1 MKPRDESKVGTPAER
16 WVDAWQAGSEPEKNF
31 KRLFDQ
37 YSGILFAFFRKRGLS
52 LEECDDM
59 VQESFLGVHRGLSHF
74 RREVPFENWLFELA
88 TNVFR
93 KRLRFHSAKKRTGQE
108 EPLSDLI
115 GPRDDTERA
124 VAADPEELGRVS
136 WAPRI
141 PPAAL
146 RRLLGKERLRSVL
159 QGLDELPPQMRRCAV
174 LAWCDGYSN
183 QEVATLLKIST
194 QTVKVQH
201 LKARRRL
208 REYLLTPVEGG
219 S

>member
-1 MKPRDESKVGTPAER
+1 MSPQDASQVGTPVES
-16 WVDAWQAGSEPEKNF
+16 WVDAWQAGIEPERNF
-31 KRLFDQ
+31 KNLFDH
-37 YSGILFAFFRKRGLS
+37 YSGILFAFFRKRGMS

-59 VQESFLGVHRGLSHF
+59 VQESFLAVHRGLANF

-93 KRLRFHSAKKRTGQE
+93 KKLRFHSAKKRSGQE
-108 EPLSDLI
+108 ELLSDLV
-115 GPRDDTERA
+115 GARDDVEGTGA
-124 VAADPEELGRVS
+124 TDPEELVAVS

-159 QGLDELPPQMRRCAV
+159 RGLDELPPQMRRCAV

-183 QEVATLLKIST
+183 QEIAILLKISP

-208 REYLLTPVEGG
+208 QEHLLALVEV